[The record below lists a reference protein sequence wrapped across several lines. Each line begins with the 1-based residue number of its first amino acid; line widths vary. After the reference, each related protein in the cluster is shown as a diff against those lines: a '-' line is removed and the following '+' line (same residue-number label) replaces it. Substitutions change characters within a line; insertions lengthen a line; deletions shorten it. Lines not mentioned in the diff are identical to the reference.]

1 MNAFAIE
8 VITIAVLLKPLAG
21 RFAAL
26 LFAVGLINAAMLSAA
41 ILPLATTYNIC
52 EGLGVESGISKKFSD
67 APVFYWLYTMLIIF
81 GSGVVLIPHLPLIK
95 LILVS
100 QVTNGVLLP
109 FVLFFML
116 ALVNRKDVMGD
127 YTNGRFGNVVAVT
140 TSVVMIVLTVAM
152 LVTTMRAT

>member
-1 MNAFAIE
+1 
-8 VITIAVLLKPLAG
+8 
-21 RFAAL
+21 
-26 LFAVGLINAAMLSAA
+26 
-41 ILPLATTYNIC
+41 
-52 EGLGVESGISKKFSD
+52 
-67 APVFYWLYTMLIIF
+67 
-81 GSGVVLIPHLPLIK
+81 
-95 LILVS
+95 VS
-100 QVTNGVLLP
+100 QVTNCVLLP